1 MKKMQKLLSVIL
13 SLVLVLS
20 LCVAAPV
27 TASAKQDDVSEA
39 LAAAMDGGLEDANP
53 SAVVKSLYNIITIML
68 TIDGL
73 DIPQDAL
80 DIINQSLEAAK
91 PVIENESVTDLQLQ
105 TALMGLL
112 NSYAILSQYMQE
124 LPSDEIPP
132 QAILIMC
139 EVVRMALDNGMAIE
153 LTEDEIAL
161 LEGAMEK
168 AEAIANDPSS
178 TQEDIQNAFIELMET
193 INSVGPDVPFDPD
206 AALEELQ
213 ADLEYLTEQR
223 DLFGFLLT
231 EDELAQVNDA
241 LDKLAEIAGKD
252 VITEE
257 EYNTASLLV
266 MQLYGMLSFE
276 ELTKD
281 DLKLLIDKA
290 QEYLD
295 SELYTQESLE
305 ELELALNEA
314 QSVYDDETAD
324 EEDIFLAFFN
334 LQDAISML
342 EKVEEPTDPTD
353 PSDPSEDPTEAPTIA
368 PTDAPTAAPTNAPTS
383 APTSAPTNNGNGKG
397 NVTTGDN
404 SAVAVVTLSLL
415 MLAAAAVVVVVRRKK
430 ETA

>member
-20 LCVAAPV
+20 LCVVAPA

-39 LAAAMDGGLEDANP
+39 LAAAMDGGLEDTNP
-53 SAVVKSLYNIITIML
+53 SAIAKSLYNIITIML

-73 DIPQDAL
+73 DIPQDVL
-80 DIINQSLEAAK
+80 DIINQSLESAK
-91 PVIENESVTDLQLQ
+91 PIIENENATDLQLQ

-305 ELELALNEA
+305 DLELALNEA

-397 NVTTGDN
+397 DVTTGDN

>member
-39 LAAAMDGGLEDANP
+39 LAAAMDGGLEDTNP
-53 SAVVKSLYNIITIML
+53 SAIAKSLYNIITIML

-73 DIPQDAL
+73 DIPQDVL
-80 DIINQSLEAAK
+80 DIINQSLESAK
-91 PVIENESVTDLQLQ
+91 PIIENENATDLQLQ

-112 NSYAILSQYMQE
+112 NSYAILSQYMQA

-153 LTEDEIAL
+153 LTDDEIAL

-193 INSVGPDVPFDPD
+193 INSVGPDVPFDSD
-206 AALEELQ
+206 EALEELQ

-223 DLFGFLLT
+223 DLFGFLLA
-231 EDELAQVNDA
+231 EDELAQVNGA

-290 QEYLD
+290 QEYLG

-305 ELELALNEA
+305 DLELALNEA

-397 NVTTGDN
+397 DVTTGDN

>member
-1 MKKMQKLLSVIL
+1 MQKLLSVIL

-73 DIPQDAL
+73 DIPKDAL

>member
-1 MKKMQKLLSVIL
+1 
-13 SLVLVLS
+13 
-20 LCVAAPV
+20 
-27 TASAKQDDVSEA
+27 
-39 LAAAMDGGLEDANP
+39 
-53 SAVVKSLYNIITIML
+53 
-68 TIDGL
+68 
-73 DIPQDAL
+73 
-80 DIINQSLEAAK
+80 
-91 PVIENESVTDLQLQ
+91 
-105 TALMGLL
+105 
-112 NSYAILSQYMQE
+112 
-124 LPSDEIPP
+124 
-132 QAILIMC
+132 
-139 EVVRMALDNGMAIE
+139 MALDNGMAIE
-153 LTEDEIAL
+153 LTDDEIAL

-193 INSVGPDVPFDPD
+193 INSVGPDVPFDSD
-206 AALEELQ
+206 EALEELQ

-223 DLFGFLLT
+223 DLFGFLLA
-231 EDELAQVNDA
+231 EDELAQVNGA

-290 QEYLD
+290 QEYLG

-305 ELELALNEA
+305 DLELALNEA

-397 NVTTGDN
+397 DVTTGDN

>member
-1 MKKMQKLLSVIL
+1 MQKLLSVIL

>member
-20 LCVAAPV
+20 LCVAAPA

-91 PVIENESVTDLQLQ
+91 PVIENENVTDLQLQ

-213 ADLEYLTEQR
+213 ADLEYLIELR
-223 DLFGFLLT
+223 DTFGFLLT
-231 EDELAQVNDA
+231 EDELAQVNES

-266 MQLYGMLSFE
+266 IELYELYDRLSFE
-276 ELTKD
+276 EITKD
-281 DLKLLIDKA
+281 DLKLLIDTA
-290 QEYLD
+290 QEYLG

-305 ELELALNEA
+305 DLELALNEA

-353 PSDPSEDPTEAPTIA
+353 PSNPSEDPTEAPTIA

-383 APTSAPTNNGNGKG
+383 APTNDGNGKG
-397 NVTTGDN
+397 DVTTGDN